1 MNMEQTLTEAQAL
14 ILEMEENFKPYMI
27 VGVKQRLDMEE
38 IVSTFEAYLQ
48 TRKLDRSGIGLF
60 QNSALNSLFYSR
72 NISSKQKQQYRFFF
86 KAMLLFYFIPLR

>member
-27 VGVKQRLDMEE
+27 VGVKQRLDMKE

-48 TRKLDRSGIGLF
+48 TRKLDRSGHRI
-60 QNSALNSLFYSR
+60 
-72 NISSKQKQQYRFFF
+72 ISKFSFEQFILQQKYF
-86 KAMLLFYFIPLR
+86 K